1 MSNKNLI
8 HYDETEAFDYFYEM
22 IQNADSE
29 EYKQYMDIVRTYN
42 LHPDD
47 DFEKIINIM
56 IDEIDSRFEIK

>member
-1 MSNKNLI
+1 MANRNLVY
-8 HYDETEAFDYFYEM
+8 YDETEAFDYFYEM
-22 IQNADSE
+22 VQNHHSE

-56 IDEIDSRFEIK
+56 IDEIDSQF